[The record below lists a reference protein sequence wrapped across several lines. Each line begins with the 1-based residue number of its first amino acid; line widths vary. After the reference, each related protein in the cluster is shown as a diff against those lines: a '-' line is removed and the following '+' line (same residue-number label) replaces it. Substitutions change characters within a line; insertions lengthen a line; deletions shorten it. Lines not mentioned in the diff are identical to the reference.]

1 MARCRRLHPI
11 NQIMLA
17 RFHILLLL
25 ALMIPTG
32 LSAQISGPV
41 DGVMLFQVPDTV
53 CVNQEVTIN
62 PGAIGGSNFYWSFC
76 SANAGEPPISTSLG
90 NPSGV
95 ISNPG
100 YITMVRDTT
109 ECFTFMTNLA
119 DSSVV
124 RTYFGNSFS
133 NPPISSISLGNIN
146 LLSSKLRGIQI
157 LKEGGNWTG
166 FIVDGSTLYRFN
178 FNGNTLLGQPQIIND
193 IPFPSIGASSGLIIR
208 FVDGMYVGF
217 VTDSQQDKLVRLKFP
232 SGLSSPPQ
240 VDTLGNVGAMS
251 GPAGIS
257 MLSWNGNCYLFV
269 ANEGNSTITRVD
281 FGSSFQGTP
290 SGTNLGNI
298 GGLLDNCTGIVITGD
313 CEAANGYVTNQT
325 SGPNGLVQLQ
335 FPSGPEGVP
344 SAVSLGNQG
353 GLNEPFGFS
362 ELIRVADTII
372 GLIPNWGDNTLTK
385 LTFPPCTAAS
395 RPGDPKVIPDPFYY
409 LQPGTWNIHLTY
421 LDPFGAPRG
430 QCQRIVVRPELQVSL
445 GADRTICQGEIALLD
460 PGSGYMTYHWST
472 GDTSQSVQVDTS
484 GTYWVHVDNS
494 WGCEAAD
501 TVTVAVMNSIEVSI
515 DTLLCY
521 GESYWAQGAWQTTPG
536 TYRDSTF
543 TIAGC
548 DSITL
553 TNLNFKPEIPV
564 DLGRDTLI
572 CPGEQILLHATLQG
586 GSYLWQDGSTDST
599 LLVTEPGLYWVE
611 VTSNDCSVADSLT
624 VNNCPAKLWFPTAFT
639 PNGDGLND
647 TFRPVGISI
656 FKFRM
661 VIFDRWGQQL
671 FETDSMEQGWDGTW
685 KGSDCLSDSY
695 SFIAFYETVEAP
707 GQTEKEKGTFF
718 LVK

>member
-1 MARCRRLHPI
+1 MSARV
-11 NQIMLA
+11 
-17 RFHILLLL
+17 HILLLFVFCQTL
-25 ALMIPTG
+25 ALK
-32 LSAQISGPV
+32 AQMPV
-41 DGVMLFQVPDTV
+41 ETPDAILFQAPDTV
-53 CVNQEVTIN
+53 CVNQTVTIN
-62 PGAIGGSNFYWSFC
+62 PGAIGGSNFSWSFC
-76 SANAGEPPISTSLG
+76 SANAGEPPGSTSLG

-95 ISNPG
+95 INNPG

-133 NPPISSISLGNIN
+133 NPPVSSISLGNIN
-146 LLSSKLRGIQI
+146 LLSSKLRGIQV
-157 LKEGGNWTG
+157 LKEAGNWTG

-193 IPFPSIGASSGLIIR
+193 IPFPSVGASSGMIIR
-208 FVDGMYVGF
+208 FVDGQYVGF
-217 VTDSQQDKLVRLKFP
+217 VTDSQQDKLVRLRFP
-232 SGLSSPPQ
+232 LGLSSPPQ
-240 VDTLGNVGAMS
+240 VDTLGNLGALS
-251 GPAGIS
+251 GPTGMS
-257 MLSWNGNCYLFV
+257 MLSWNGSCYLFV

-281 FGSSFQGTP
+281 FGFSFLGTP

-298 GGLLDNCTGIVITGD
+298 GGLLDHCTGIEITGD
-313 CEAANGYVTNQT
+313 CEAANGFVTNQT

-335 FPSGPEGVP
+335 FPYGLEGTP
-344 SAVSLGNQG
+344 TAVSLGNQG
-353 GLNEPFGFS
+353 GLDEPFGFS

-372 GLIPNWGDNTLTK
+372 GLIPNRGDNTLTK

-430 QCQRIVVRPELQVSL
+430 QCQPIVVRPELQVSL
-445 GADRTICQGEIALLD
+445 GADRTICQGDIALLD
-460 PGSGYMTYHWST
+460 PGSGYTAYNWST
-472 GDTSQSVQVDTS
+472 GDTSESIQVSAS
-484 GTYWVHVDNS
+484 GSYWVHVSNT

-501 TVTVAVMNSIEVSI
+501 TVAVAVMNSIEVTV

-521 GESYWAQGAWQTTPG
+521 GGSYWAQGAWQTTQG

-548 DSITL
+548 DSITITDL
-553 TNLNFKPEIPV
+553 AFKAEIPV
-564 DLGRDTLI
+564 NLGRDTLI
-572 CPGEQILLHATLQG
+572 CPGEQILLHATLPGAAYQ
-586 GSYLWQDGSTDST
+586 WQDGSSDST
-599 LLVTEPGLYWVE
+599 YLLTDPGIYWVE
-611 VTSNDCSVADSLT
+611 VTFDDCAVTDSLT

-656 FKFRM
+656 YKFRM
-661 VIFDRWGQQL
+661 IIFDRWGQQL
-671 FETDSMEQGWDGTW
+671 FETDLMDQGWDGNW
-685 KGSDCLSDSY
+685 KGSECQTDSY

-707 GQTEKEKGTFF
+707 GQTEKARGTFV
-718 LVK
+718 LVR